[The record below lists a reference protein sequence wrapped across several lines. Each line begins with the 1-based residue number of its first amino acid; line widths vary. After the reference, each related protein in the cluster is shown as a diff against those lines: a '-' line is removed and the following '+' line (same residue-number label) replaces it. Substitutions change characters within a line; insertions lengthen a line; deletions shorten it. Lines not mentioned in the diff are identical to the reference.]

1 MKKLTSILCALMVML
16 SVNATPVLTGF
27 QKMSKDDFA
36 KQQVLKT
43 NMDKKA
49 PVAKMTLEAQLAKH
63 APAALTIRKAPA
75 AKMDTYNVTIA
86 TYKATFWEAEVV
98 GDPDDVQYIMDD
110 ADGDF
115 RFAFDIYVAAGDEDV
130 VLGQTYTLSDM
141 IADYTWGG
149 CPNTEEE
156 FADFTAVTFVKTMT
170 DGLVNI
176 TVNVTDEDGNIYN
189 IVYQEEPL
197 PVATDTIEVV
207 YDAADVTLT
216 DATKTRG
223 IFQFIGKNAAYW
235 SYVCVKSKT
244 IEGTYTNDDMYL
256 DYTALYDLANDT
268 TEIDAL
274 AGDAVVTRSNDT
286 LYLSAY
292 LLGEDAHCYH
302 VMMSY
307 YDEPFVPTGDTVIV
321 NIANPMTYKYYSS
334 QGDWWFQADD
344 ADYKVAIDVVNNDP
358 QSPAGVYTMDD
369 VLANY
374 TYVTL
379 KADDTKLAT
388 VDLAAVVTYDSVA
401 GQVDLVADML
411 MEDGNVYHV
420 NMFYAIPQAEAY
432 DTIVATNLDIEEETV
447 LFWTVY
453 VATASNAAY
462 QVELSLDADT
472 AGTYEAAGTI
482 TPLNGVAT
490 QIYSGDITLSYDS
503 TGCSIVGDV
512 LCYNNTEYHLDLT
525 FVMPTKTREAVVT
538 VPNAGFSNMIANY
551 GAWEMYG
558 FNADSTRFID
568 LVMKATQ
575 VPGTYTRADIY
586 GKYATV
592 YEISATDTVAF
603 NAVDVNVT
611 VAVAANGDIT
621 LGGTMLCVNENDPT
635 DVPEYTI
642 AMTYV
647 KPTASRQ
654 VTVTIPEAQLT
665 DYSAESGVWQAAGYN
680 AAGDVLLSVTAYNN
694 QVAGTYTYDMFY
706 QNYTYV
712 VEFVNGDT
720 LTFSAVDGNFTATVD
735 DNNVVTIAGKILFQN
750 DADAAD
756 VPEYTFTMTTKI
768 ATGIQYDE
776 EEDDFNRNYASY
788 EVEDQYLAQNGIV
801 FVIADDGS
809 SQMILEFLTPAEGIV
824 DGTYAIN
831 QSEEEMTVWAGD
843 GWDDE
848 GYPNYSFVLTYEGK
862 SIQQI
867 WFMVEGTVTV
877 QAGKITVNAVNSYG
891 RTIKAVLNNGT
902 GVETVKATENNG
914 TEKFM
919 RNGNLII
926 RRNGV
931 EYNAQGAEL

>member
-16 SVNATPVLTGF
+16 SVNAAPLKVRTQSL
-27 QKMSKDDFA
+27 SKSDLA
-36 KQQVLKT
+36 KQEVLKAT
-43 NMDKKA
+43 VEHNTLGAKMVFDAKAVHA
-49 PVAKMTLEAQLAKH
+49 PVK
-63 APAALTIRKAPA
+63 RVVA
-75 AKMDTYNVTIA
+75 AKMDNINAVIDEYAADFYDEDNDVYVQMYEVTGQYA
-86 TYKATFWEAEVV
+86 FTFDIIVPV
-98 GDPDDVQYIMDD
+98 GDEELTP
-110 ADGDF
+110 
-115 RFAFDIYVAAGDEDV
+115 
-130 VLGQTYTLSDM
+130 GQTYTSSDM
-141 IADYTWGG
+141 LLKYTKAYESNGSEYEAIG
-149 CPNTEEE
+149 AATAASFTYTIDNDGLEHIVASMTVNGDVYNITYDEQPLPTAQDTVTLSFDTAHTELTDLTRAQGMFQFVGKDANAAVYLAINSDSLVGHYTMDDINTRYTGIMRYNNG
-156 FADFTAVTFVKTMT
+156 DTAVITPLDCQATVTFAPA
-170 DGLVNI
+170 
-176 TVNVTDEDGNIYN
+176 ENIY
-189 IVYQEEPL
+189 IVTAAIL
-197 PVATDTIEVV
+197 GSDT
-207 YDAADVTLT
+207 
-216 DATKTRG
+216 
-223 IFQFIGKNAAYW
+223 
-235 SYVCVKSKT
+235 
-244 IEGTYTNDDMYL
+244 
-256 DYTALYDLANDT
+256 
-268 TEIDAL
+268 
-274 AGDAVVTRSNDT
+274 T
-286 LYLSAY
+286 LYLAY
-292 LLGEDAHCYH
+292 MA
-302 VMMSY
+302 Y
-307 YDEPFVPTGDTVIV
+307 YDEPFVPTGDTVVV

-344 ADYKVAIDVVNNDP
+344 ADYKVSIDLVNNDP

-369 VLANY
+369 VLSSY
-374 TYVTL
+374 TYITT
-379 KADDTKLAT
+379 KADNTKLT
-388 VDLAAVVTYDSVA
+388 TMDLNAVVTYDSVA

-490 QIYSGDITLSYDS
+490 KIYSGDITLSYDS

-525 FVMPTKTREAVVT
+525 FVMPTKTREAVIT
-538 VPNAGFSNMIANY
+538 VPNAGFSNLIANY

-621 LGGTMLCVNENDPT
+621 LGGTMLCVNKNDPT

-735 DNNVVTIAGKILFQN
+735 ANNVVTIAGKILFQN

-788 EVEDQYLAQNGIV
+788 EVEDKYLAQYGIV
-801 FVIADDGS
+801 FVIADDGE

-848 GYPNYSFVLTYEGK
+848 GYPNYSYVLTYSGN

-877 QAGKITVNAVNSYG
+877 QSGKITVNAKNSYD

-902 GVETVKATENNG
+902 GVESVKADDNNNAQ
-914 TEKFM
+914 KIM

-926 RRNGV
+926 RHNGV
-931 EYNAQGAEL
+931 EYNAQGAVL